1 MNAAVSTLLL
11 KWRKNMPTKFSP
23 SVLKVD
29 RTNTKRWYEHSYM
42 KSQSVQTLMEAMEKA
57 TPKRKQKIA
66 DELARREKLAKS
78 NSKKQ

>member
-1 MNAAVSTLLL
+1 
-11 KWRKNMPTKFSP
+11 
-23 SVLKVD
+23 
-29 RTNTKRWYEHSYM
+29 M

>member
-1 MNAAVSTLLL
+1 
-11 KWRKNMPTKFSP
+11 MPTKFAP

-29 RTNTKRWYEHSYM
+29 RASGKKWYDHTYM
-42 KSQSVQTLMEAMEKA
+42 KSQSVQTLMEAMEKS

>member
-1 MNAAVSTLLL
+1 
-11 KWRKNMPTKFSP
+11 MPTKFSP

-29 RTNTKRWYEHSYM
+29 RASGSRWYEHTYM
-42 KSQSVQTLMEAMEKA
+42 KSQSVQTLMEAMEKS

>member
-1 MNAAVSTLLL
+1 
-11 KWRKNMPTKFSP
+11 MPTKFSP

-29 RTNTKRWYEHSYM
+29 RASGKKWYEHTYM
-42 KSQSVQTLMEAMEKA
+42 KSQSVQTLMEAMEKS

>member
-1 MNAAVSTLLL
+1 MPIKFAPSTLQ
-11 KWRKNMPTKFSP
+11 
-23 SVLKVD
+23 VD
-29 RTNTKRWYEHSYM
+29 RVTGRRWYQHTYM

>member
-1 MNAAVSTLLL
+1 
-11 KWRKNMPTKFSP
+11 MPTKFSP

-29 RTNTKRWYEHSYM
+29 RASGKKWYDHTYM
-42 KSQSVQTLMEAMEKA
+42 KSQSVQTLMEAMEKS

>member
-1 MNAAVSTLLL
+1 
-11 KWRKNMPTKFSP
+11 MPTKFSP

-29 RTNTKRWYEHSYM
+29 RASGKKWYDHTYM